1 MLDILN
7 LAAPF
12 FGLIFI
18 GYACGRLNRMPDSGL
33 AWMNVFIIYVA
44 LPALFYR
51 IIAVAP
57 LEQVVNLRFIAAT
70 TFATFCAFALAF
82 IVGMV
87 LRRGDI
93 AGATIAALAGAYG
106 NTGYMGPGLAFAV
119 LGPEAAVPVALIFC
133 FETILL
139 FSLAPF
145 LMALAGIGGK
155 TPGVAAL
162 EVIRRIAL
170 HPFIIATAAGVASA
184 AIHFQ
189 PPAALDRLLAFLQNA
204 AAPCALF
211 ALGVTV
217 ALRPLRHMDWE
228 VPVVVAI
235 KLVAH
240 PVLALALLSAVAPQ
254 PELWV
259 YTAVLMASLPPAL
272 NVFIL
277 ARQYDTCVPQASS
290 AILLG
295 TLVSVAT
302 VTTVMW
308 LVKSRTLPTVLFP

>member
-1 MLDILN
+1 MLEILN

-18 GYACGRLNRMPDSGL
+18 GYACGRLNRTPDSGL

-57 LEQVVNLRFIAAT
+57 LEQLTNVRFIAAVT
-70 TFATFCAFALAF
+70 GATFCAFVLAF
-82 IVGMV
+82 GVGML

-93 AGATIAALAGAYG
+93 AGSTIAALAGAYG

-155 TPGVAAL
+155 TPSAAAA
-162 EVIRRIAL
+162 EVVRRIVL
-170 HPFIIATAAGVASA
+170 HPFIIATAAGVAA
-184 AIHFQ
+184 AAFRFHL
-189 PPAALDRLLAFLQNA
+189 PVALDRLLQFLQNA

-217 ALRPLRHMDWE
+217 ALRPLRKVPWE
-228 VPVVVAI
+228 VPAVVGI
-235 KLVAH
+235 KLLVH
-240 PVLALALLSAVAPQ
+240 PVLALVLLSAVAPQ

-277 ARQYDTCVPQASS
+277 ARQYDVWVPQASG

-295 TLVSVAT
+295 TLVSVVS
-302 VTTVMW
+302 VTAVMW
-308 LVKSRTLPTVLFP
+308 AVKTGALPPNLFY